1 MLDMITEITDFLW
14 GLPLTIFV
22 VCVGIYMCVCC
33 KFFQLTKIKHIFR
46 STVGKLIDNKNKTD
60 DDKKTISMVLAGT
73 IGTGNIAGIASAI
86 AVGGPGAIFWMWII
100 SFISMATKMAEVTL
114 SVKYRKKKEDGTY
127 SGGPMYYIK
136 QVSGKLGKILAVV
149 YSVSLL
155 TYVITDSCFAQM
167 NTLATTI
174 NETFKVPLILIGII
188 AIGISIIIINK
199 GLDKMGIFLKRIVPV
214 MTLIYLISA
223 ILIVIINITKI
234 PNVLIDIIKYAF
246 QPAPVMGGFAG
257 ATIMMA
263 ISKGAARGIFANE
276 AGLGTSATV
285 YATQKNAKPVEQGM
299 WGIFEVAVVSFVTCT
314 LTALLIMVTGS
325 ISTGNSGAV
334 LVLDAFQTIYGNYGK
349 VILSII
355 IALFAYTSYL
365 GYFIEFKTSI
375 TYLFGENKFKYL
387 KWIYYIPVIF
397 AVLLPIDAI
406 WALAD
411 ISVGFIIIPNLIALI
426 LLGTKFKNIIKEY
439 NVS

>member
-1 MLDMITEITDFLW
+1 
-14 GLPLTIFV
+14 
-22 VCVGIYMCVCC
+22 
-33 KFFQLTKIKHIFR
+33 
-46 STVGKLIDNKNKTD
+46 
-60 DDKKTISMVLAGT
+60 MVLAGT

-234 PNVLIDIIKYAF
+234 PNVLID
-246 QPAPVMGGFAG
+246 
-257 ATIMMA
+257 
-263 ISKGAARGIFANE
+263 
-276 AGLGTSATV
+276 
-285 YATQKNAKPVEQGM
+285 
-299 WGIFEVAVVSFVTCT
+299 
-314 LTALLIMVTGS
+314 
-325 ISTGNSGAV
+325 
-334 LVLDAFQTIYGNYGK
+334 
-349 VILSII
+349 
-355 IALFAYTSYL
+355 
-365 GYFIEFKTSI
+365 
-375 TYLFGENKFKYL
+375 
-387 KWIYYIPVIF
+387 
-397 AVLLPIDAI
+397 
-406 WALAD
+406 
-411 ISVGFIIIPNLIALI
+411 
-426 LLGTKFKNIIKEY
+426 
-439 NVS
+439 